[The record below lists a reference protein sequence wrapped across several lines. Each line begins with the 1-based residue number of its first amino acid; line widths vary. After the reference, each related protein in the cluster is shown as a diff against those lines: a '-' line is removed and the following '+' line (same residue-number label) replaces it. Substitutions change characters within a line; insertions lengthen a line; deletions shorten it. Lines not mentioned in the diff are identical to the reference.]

1 MIFENRKRKVTGRKA
16 SGSSS
21 RSVNIGGGNMVSIN
35 DLFGDYFIFRADGW
49 SGFYRFSCLKKFGG
63 NGLRVIIVFVLV
75 LDNMVVIM

>member
-1 MIFENRKRKVTGRKA
+1 MTRSKA

-21 RSVNIGGGNMVSIN
+21 RSVINGGGNMVSVH

-75 LDNMVVIM
+75 LDNTVVIM